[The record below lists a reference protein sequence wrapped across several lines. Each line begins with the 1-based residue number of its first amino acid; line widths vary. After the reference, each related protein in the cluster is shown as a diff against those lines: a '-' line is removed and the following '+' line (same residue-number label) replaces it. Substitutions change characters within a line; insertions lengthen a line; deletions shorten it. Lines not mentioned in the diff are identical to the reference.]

1 MSTTTPPRERP
12 KRDAGRT
19 GAAAARA
26 DGAKGAQHAG
36 TRRGSNG
43 RHSQRWLAWIFLA
56 PTVLGMGLFTLI
68 PIVAS
73 VILAFFRWDIISA
86 PTFVGF
92 DNFSEVVQDPTVR
105 VSFLNTIV
113 FVVMAVALQLGLALA
128 LAVMVQ
134 EKMPAWLRVFFRS
147 AFFFPLI
154 LSAASVSIFM
164 RYLFNEQ
171 FGVVNWFLSLVGI
184 PAVPWLT
191 TPGGSAAVVI
201 LVYVWQNFGFS
212 FLLFIGGLASIPVET
227 YEAASIDGATGW
239 RKHLH
244 VTLPLLSPTTL
255 VASVMAIIS
264 ALQVFDQPYVLTRGG
279 PGDSTRTAVMVIF
292 ESAFQ
297 RLEFGQASAIGVLLT
312 LIIMAITAAQFRL
325 SKRFVF
331 YQ

>member
-1 MSTTTPPRERP
+1 MSTATSTSTGTGSEP
-12 KRDAGRT
+12 GRRQ
-19 GAAAARA
+19 AAR
-26 DGAKGAQHAG
+26 KNAQETKRA
-36 TRRGSNG
+36 RVQ
-43 RHSQRWLAWIFLA
+43 QRWLPWAFLA
-56 PTVLGMGLFTLI
+56 PTIAGMGIFTLL

-73 VILAFFRWDIISA
+73 IALAFFRWDIISA

-92 DNFSEVVQDPTVR
+92 DNFAEVVQDPTVR

-113 FVVMAVALQLGLALA
+113 FVVVAVTLQLGLALG
-128 LAVMVQ
+128 LAIMVQ
-134 EKMPAWLRVFFRS
+134 EKLPAWLRVFFRS

-171 FGVVNWFLSLVGI
+171 FGVVNWLLSIVGI

-239 RKHLH
+239 RKHWF

-255 VASVMAIIS
+255 VASVMAIIN

-297 RLEFGQASAIGVLLT
+297 RLEFGQASAIGVILT

>member
-1 MSTTTPPRERP
+1 
-12 KRDAGRT
+12 
-19 GAAAARA
+19 
-26 DGAKGAQHAG
+26 
-36 TRRGSNG
+36 
-43 RHSQRWLAWIFLA
+43 
-56 PTVLGMGLFTLI
+56 V
-68 PIVAS
+68 VA
-73 VILAFFRWDIISA
+73 
-86 PTFVGF
+86 
-92 DNFSEVVQDPTVR
+92 
-105 VSFLNTIV
+105 VS
-113 FVVMAVALQLGLALA
+113 LQLGLALA
-128 LAVMVQ
+128 LAIMVQ
-134 EKMPAWLRVFFRS
+134 EKMPSWLRTFFRS
-147 AFFFPLI
+147 AFYFPRI
-154 LSAASVSIFM
+154 LSAATVSIFM

-171 FGVVNWFLSLVGI
+171 FGVVNWFLSLAGI

-227 YEAASIDGATGW
+227 YEAASLDGATGW
-239 RKHLH
+239 RKHVH

-255 VASVMAIIS
+255 LASVMAIIS

-292 ESAFQ
+292 ESAFP
-297 RLEFGQASAIGVLLT
+297 RLEFGQASAIGVILT

>member
-12 KRDAGRT
+12 RQAAGPASQANAPAT
-19 GAAAARA
+19 
-26 DGAKGAQHAG
+26 
-36 TRRGSNG
+36 NG

-56 PTVLGMGLFTLI
+56 PTILGMGLFTLI

-73 VILAFFRWDIISA
+73 VVLAFFRWDIISA

-105 VSFLNTIV
+105 VSFLNTIL
-113 FVVMAVALQLGLALA
+113 FVVVAVAFQLGLALA
-128 LAVMVQ
+128 LAIMVQ

-171 FGVVNWFLSLVGI
+171 FGVVNWFLSLAGI

-227 YEAASIDGATGW
+227 YEAAAIDGATGW